1 MSSDIAHS
9 QSSRVN
15 EGEEAFKSQI
25 VPGSGIPKS
34 GGGEGMKKGIDENI
48 RLGGEGLDN
57 CLATGTL
64 DGLLSMAKANGGVFG
79 TTDIFA
85 VAEYLASVKI
95 SYSDFFEA
103 AKKNL
108 LKLGDMSLV
117 EGTGFKLGAALS
129 PISSGQGQ
137 EH

>member
-57 CLATGTL
+57 CLATGSFDSIL
-64 DGLLSMAKANGGVFG
+64 PKGGALEGEIFSFADSLIGSISHDGY
-79 TTDIFA
+79 A
-85 VAEYLASVKI
+85 V
-95 SYSDFFEA
+95 

>member
-1 MSSDIAHS
+1 MSDIAHS

-34 GGGEGMKKGIDENI
+34 GGGEGMKKGLDENI
-48 RLGGEGLDN
+48 KLGGEGLDS
-57 CLATGTL
+57 CLATG
-64 DGLLSMAKANGGVFG
+64 S
-79 TTDIFA
+79 
-85 VAEYLASVKI
+85 LASILPKRGALEGELFSFADNLIGNI
-95 SYSDFFEA
+95 SHDGYAA

-108 LKLGDMSLV
+108 LKLGDLSLV

>member
-48 RLGGEGLDN
+48 RLGGEGLDT
-57 CLATGTL
+57 CLATG
-64 DGLLSMAKANGGVFG
+64 S
-79 TTDIFA
+79 
-85 VAEYLASVKI
+85 LASILPKGGALEGEIFSFADSLIGSI
-95 SYSDFFEA
+95 SHDGYA
-103 AKKNL
+103 VAKKNL